1 MICFFFAKG
10 FLDAIYSAMVKWEP
24 LATFILAIA
33 TILLF
38 FSTTFVAFVALFHDR
53 LRPLVFSPELD
64 LEPGPFCPD
73 YNKVPITNKRTGEEL
88 TKACCLGIRVRN
100 SGPSS
105 AEKIE
110 VFVAKL
116 CREENGVFEKVA
128 GFYPLNLTWR
138 HYDPPI
144 VFLERLLPNTSRECA
159 LGQIVNP
166 NQKQEVGADNPSLGL
181 PADRSPFQLTL
192 SAIPNTRSDL
202 LKPGKYHL
210 FLEIG
215 AANARHV
222 KKRTVELEFTGEW
235 LPETKKM
242 VVARRL

>member
-1 MICFFFAKG
+1 MIYFFLAKG
-10 FLDAIYSAMVKWEP
+10 LLDVIYSTMVKLEP
-24 LATFILAIA
+24 IATFVLAIVTFLLFIATFILALI
-33 TILLF
+33 
-38 FSTTFVAFVALFHDR
+38 ALFQDR
-53 LRPLVFSPELD
+53 LRTIVFSANLD
-64 LEPGPFCPD
+64 LEPGPFYPD
-73 YNKVPITNKRTGEEL
+73 YNKVPITNTRTGEEL

-105 AEKIE
+105 AEKVE

-116 CREENGVFEKVA
+116 CKEENGVFQKVV
-128 GFYPLNLTWR
+128 GFYPLNLMWR
-138 HYDPPI
+138 NYNT
-144 VFLERLLPNTSRECA
+144 VFLDRILPNTSRECA

-166 NQKQEVGADNPSLGL
+166 NQKQKVGADHASLGL

-192 SAIPNTRSDL
+192 STIPNTRSDL

-215 AANARHV
+215 AENARHV

>member
-1 MICFFFAKG
+1 MIYFFLAKG
-10 FLDAIYSAMVKWEP
+10 LLDVIYSTMVKLEP
-24 LATFILAIA
+24 IATFVLAIVTFLLFIATFILALI
-33 TILLF
+33 
-38 FSTTFVAFVALFHDR
+38 ALFQDR
-53 LRPLVFSPELD
+53 LRTIVFSPNLD
-64 LEPGPFCPD
+64 LEPGHFYPD
-73 YNKVPITNKRTGEEL
+73 YNKVPITNTRTGEEL

-100 SGPSS
+100 AGPSS
-105 AEKIE
+105 AEKVE

-116 CREENGVFEKVA
+116 CREENGVFQKVA

-138 HYDPPI
+138 NYNT
-144 VFLERLLPNTSRECA
+144 VFLDRILPNTSRECA

-166 NQKQEVGADNPSLGL
+166 NQKQKVGADHPSLGL

-192 SAIPNTRSDL
+192 STIPNTRSDL